1 MSVREEPVIKPNPKG
16 EDFTCIT
23 FYPDLKRFNMRALDD
38 DIVSL
43 MVKRVYD
50 MAGVTPAQVKVK
62 LNGKPIEVKNF
73 LSYCDL
79 YLKTDDT
86 RELPKIVEKTAD
98 SSRWEVIAS
107 LSDGQF

>member
-1 MSVREEPVIKPNPKG
+1 MGDRADPEIKPVKG
-16 EDFTCIT
+16 EDYTCIT
-23 FYPDLKRFNMRALDD
+23 FYPDLKRFNMSHLDE

-43 MVKRVYD
+43 MTKRVYD

-62 LNGKPIEVKNF
+62 INGKSIDIKNF
-73 LSYCDL
+73 QGYCDL

-86 RELPKIVEKTAD
+86 KELPKIIEKNTD
-98 SSRWEVIAS
+98 PNNRWEVIAS